1 MKGYIHSIES
11 FGSSDGPGIRF
22 IVFMRGCAMRCRY
35 CHNADTWVM
44 RASDY
49 PAGITLAG
57 GERITVPNPD
67 CSFPENLLHD
77 DIRES
82 DDILD
87 QAERY
92 RNYWG
97 ERGGITVSGGEP
109 MLQMDFVTDLFRKAH
124 DRGINTCLD
133 TSGQPFRE
141 TDEMI
146 ERTDKLL
153 EDTDLVMLDI
163 KHINPEKHM
172 FLTGQPNDNILSFA
186 RHLDTINKRVWIRHV
201 LVPGITD
208 NDADLMRLRQFLDT
222 LSNIERID
230 VLPYHTMGIYKWKSL
245 GMPYSLKDTSPPSA
259 DRVERAKEI
268 LGVSRFI

>member
-22 IVFMRGCAMRCRY
+22 IVFLRGCAMRCRY

-49 PAGITLAG
+49 PACITLAG
-57 GERITVPNPD
+57 GEKITVPNSE

-82 DDILD
+82 DEILD

-109 MLQMDFVTDLFRKAH
+109 MLQMDFVTDLFRKAKE
-124 DRGINTCLD
+124 RKINTCLD
-133 TSGQPFRE
+133 TSGQPYRD
-141 TDEMI
+141 TDDMI
-146 ERTDKLL
+146 ERTDKMLKY
-153 EDTDLVMLDI
+153 TDLVMLDI
-163 KHINPEKHM
+163 KHIDPEKHIY
-172 FLTGQPNDNILSFA
+172 LTGQPNDNILSFA
-186 RHLDTINKRVWIRHV
+186 RHLDSVHKRVWIRHV

-230 VLPYHTMGIYKWKSL
+230 VLPYHTMGIYKWDSL
-245 GMPYSLKDTSPPSA
+245 GMPYSLRNISPPSP